1 MNELEQARKII
12 NEVDKE
18 MASLFEKRME
28 ASQLV
33 AKYKKEH
40 GLSILDS
47 AREREV
53 INKNSAFVSS
63 SEIREYYVKFLENTM
78 ALSRSYQSKLN
89 EGARVAYSGVE
100 GAFAYIAAKK
110 MFPESKLIAYQSF
123 EEAYEAVR
131 NGECD
136 SCVLPIENSFAGDV
150 GTVMDLIFQGDLFI
164 NQVIDLAVEHNLI
177 ANDGATV
184 ETIKQVVSHPQ
195 ALSQCSPYIS
205 KRGYEARPY
214 TNTALSAKLVKES
227 GSLEI
232 AAIASDETAKIF
244 GLKILESKINESRNN
259 TTRFGAF
266 SRVQNESTSKRKMNQ
281 HFIIVFTVKNEAGA
295 LAKTL
300 DIIGAH
306 GFNMRNLRS
315 RPMKELLWSYYFYI
329 EADGDIN
336 SEDALRHPPTLPP
349 MLLRMRPLTL
359 LRMHPPTLPRT
370 LPRTRLLT
378 LPRMLPRTLLPSLL
392 LILLTPCSCWT
403 LRLLTSW
410 PVQPHRT

>member
-28 ASQLV
+28 ASELV
-33 AKYKKEH
+33 AKYKREH
-40 GLSILDS
+40 GLSILDP
-47 AREREV
+47 AREKEV
-53 INKNSAFVSS
+53 ISNNSSYI
-63 SEIREYYVKFLENTM
+63 ENTQIREYYVKFLESTM
-78 ALSRSYQSKLN
+78 ELSRNYQSRLN
-89 EGARVAYSGVE
+89 EGAKVAYSGVE
-100 GAFAYIAAKK
+100 GAFAYIAGKK
-110 MFPESKLIAYQSF
+110 MFPEAKLIAYQSF
-123 EEAYEAVR
+123 EEAYEAVEK
-131 NGECD
+131 GECD

-150 GTVMDLIFQGDLFI
+150 GTVMDLVFQGSLYI

-177 ANDGATV
+177 ANEGATID
-184 ETIKQVVSHPQ
+184 TIKQVVSHPQ
-195 ALSQCSPYIS
+195 ALSQCNPYIM
-205 KRGYEARPY
+205 KHNFEARPY

-232 AAIASDETAKIF
+232 GAIASDETAKIF

-259 TTRFGAF
+259 TTRFAAF
-266 SRVQNESTSKRKMNQ
+266 SRVRNENTSKRKMNQ
-281 HFIIVFTVKNEAGA
+281 HFILVFTVKNEAGA

-336 SEDALRHPPTLPP
+336 SSDGKDMLRQLGATCD
-349 MLLRMRPLTL
+349 
-359 LRMHPPTLPRT
+359 
-370 LPRTRLLT
+370 RLKLAGT
-378 LPRMLPRTLLPSLL
+378 YNT
-392 LILLTPCSCWT
+392 
-403 LRLLTSW
+403 
-410 PVQPHRT
+410 